1 MYPTL
6 PFGPLELPTAPVL
19 AIFAVVLALDVGG
32 RYARRL
38 GIHPD
43 DLWNVGLIALAA
55 GLIVA
60 RLWNVFQFWP
70 IYRAEPIL
78 IFSIRPSGFELWPG
92 LVAAAVAAY
101 GYLLYRCLDPL
112 RVAAALAVGGLAGGM
127 LLAIAGHATGG
138 ILGTRTDV
146 PWALPYFGEMRHP
159 VGLYQAVG
167 LAFLSILL
175 WIAGNPARPGRVA
188 LMAIFGYSLLRLL
201 SDGFVDNAE
210 LIGVFRR
217 SQIVALG
224 AALISGL
231 ALART
236 AAPASPQP
244 DEPPGGQPNEQPHEQ
259 TTVQTGAPPSVPPS
273 SPLQNPQNPQ
283 NPQQPH

>member
-6 PFGPLELPTAPVL
+6 PFGPLEMPTAPVL
-19 AIFAVVLALDVGG
+19 AIFAVILTLDVGG

-78 IFSIRPSGFELWPG
+78 IFSLRPSGFEMWPG
-92 LVAAAVAAY
+92 LIAAVAAGY
-101 GYLLYRCLDPL
+101 GYLLYRALDPV
-112 RVAAALAVGGLAGGM
+112 RVVAALAVGASSGAM
-127 LLAIAGHATGG
+127 LLAISGHATGA

-146 PWALPYFGEMRHP
+146 PWALAYFGEMRHP

-167 LAFLSILL
+167 LAFLAVLL
-175 WIAGNPARPGRVA
+175 WSIGDPTRPGRVA
-188 LMAIFGYSLLRLL
+188 LMAVLGYSLLRLITD
-201 SDGFVDNAE
+201 SFVDNAE
-210 LIGVFRR
+210 LIGGFRR
-217 SQIVALG
+217 SQVIALL
-224 AALISGL
+224 AALATSL
-231 ALART
+231 ALARP
-236 AAPASPQP
+236 APRPVLS
-244 DEPPGGQPNEQPHEQ
+244 
-259 TTVQTGAPPSVPPS
+259 APP
-273 SPLQNPQNPQ
+273 LEDPQ
-283 NPQQPH
+283 

>member
-19 AIFAVVLALDVGG
+19 AIFAVVLALDVAG

-43 DLWNVGLIALAA
+43 DLWNVGLIALAS

-78 IFSIRPSGFELWPG
+78 IFSIRPSGFEFWPG
-92 LVAAAVAAY
+92 LIAAVLAGYA
-101 GYLLYRCLDPL
+101 YLLYRALDPV

-127 LLAIAGHATGG
+127 LLAISGHATGA
-138 ILGTRTDV
+138 ILGTHTAV

-159 VGLYQAVG
+159 AGLYQMVG
-167 LAFLSILL
+167 LAFLSIGL
-175 WIAGNPARPGRVA
+175 WLVGDTTRPGRVA
-188 LMAIFGYSLLRLL
+188 LLAVLGYSLLRLITD
-201 SDGFVDNAE
+201 SFVDNGV
-210 LIGVFRR
+210 LIGGFRR
-217 SQIVALG
+217 SQIVALI
-224 AALISGL
+224 AALAASF
-231 ALART
+231 ALARRSAP
-236 AAPASPQP
+236 AAPSTV
-244 DEPPGGQPNEQPHEQ
+244 EP
-259 TTVQTGAPPSVPPS
+259 APPAAATATPAATA
-273 SPLQNPQNPQ
+273 PQEEPR
-283 NPQQPH
+283 